1 MKRISAEGMKKVIL
15 ILLCSATLPV
25 WAQSNMVYRDSV
37 VKRIIYRDTIIY
49 KQVFRHDTVRIR
61 HYIFSDTLHE
71 SKTPVVQVASEV
83 KKKKLINPNNW
94 GIGPSVGAY
103 YSPINGFDVN
113 IGFGI
118 QYYMLAIPSFR
129 NPHLG
134 HRKKK

>member
-1 MKRISAEGMKKVIL
+1 MKRLFAPSIL
-15 ILLCSATLPV
+15 ILLCCVTSA
-25 WAQSNMVYRDSV
+25 AQQKISYRDSV
-37 VKRIIYRDTIIY
+37 VKRIIYKDTVIY
-49 KQVFRHDTVRIR
+49 QQVFKHDTVRIR
-61 HYIFSDTLHE
+61 HYIFSDTLKD
-71 SKTPVVQVASEV
+71 SRSSIV
-83 KKKKLINPNNW
+83 KVNTNEPRKKKLINPNNW

-103 YSPINGFDVN
+103 YSPYNGFDMN

>member
-1 MKRISAEGMKKVIL
+1 MKKYFIFLLLLTSFTSYSQGKVIFRDS
-15 ILLCSATLPV
+15 IVKRVVYKDTI
-25 WAQSNMVYRDSV
+25 VYR
-37 VKRIIYRDTIIY
+37 
-49 KQVFRHDTVRIR
+49 QVFKHDTVRIR
-61 HYIFSDTLHE
+61 HFIFSDTVRE
-71 SKTPVVQVASEV
+71 NVPIVAKTASNTGR
-83 KKKKLINPNNW
+83 KKKLINPNNW

>member
-1 MKRISAEGMKKVIL
+1 MKKYFIIL
-15 ILLCSATLPV
+15 FLLSFFTSV
-25 WAQSNMVYRDSV
+25 GQSQIVYRDSV
-37 VKRIIYRDTIIY
+37 VKRIIYRDTVIY
-49 KQVFRHDTVRIR
+49 RQVFRHDTVRIR

-71 SKTPVVQVASEV
+71 SKAPAIQVASEG

>member
-1 MKRISAEGMKKVIL
+1 MKKYVTIL
-15 ILLCSATLPV
+15 FLVSFFPA
-25 WAQSNMVYRDSV
+25 AGQSKVVYRDSV
-37 VKRIIYRDTIIY
+37 VKRIVYRDTIIY

-61 HYIFSDTLHE
+61 HYIFSDTLRE
-71 SKTPVVQVASEV
+71 SKAPVIQTASSG
-83 KKKKLINPNNW
+83 KKKGLINPNNW